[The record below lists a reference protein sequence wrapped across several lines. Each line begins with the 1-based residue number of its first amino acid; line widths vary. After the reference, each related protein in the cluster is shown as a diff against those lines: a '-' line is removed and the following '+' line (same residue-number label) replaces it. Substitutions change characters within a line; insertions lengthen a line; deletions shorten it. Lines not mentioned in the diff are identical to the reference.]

1 MSRIPRRKASS
12 RTIEAHT
19 GTHIFEI
26 DDYSQK
32 KCSTDVGKFI
42 RSSTFTVGG
51 FDWSIRFYPNGNDD
65 VTRHYII
72 VFLELMSSDVEQRA
86 HYNIQFI
93 GGDDAVKDSM
103 ISWYSTGTRL
113 FKSSNL
119 MKGGEYRPRHRRLQ

>member
-1 MSRIPRRKASS
+1 LEGEGTSRMTQIPKRTASS
-12 RTIEAHT
+12 HTMEAHT

-32 KCSTDVGKFI
+32 MGSTYVGKFI

-51 FDWSIRFYPNGNDD
+51 FNWSTRFYPNGNDD

-72 VFLELMSSDVEQRA
+72 VFLEFMSNNVELRA

-93 GGDDAVKDSM
+93 GGDDVVKDSM
-103 ISWYSTGTRL
+103 ISW
-113 FKSSNL
+113 
-119 MKGGEYRPRHRRLQ
+119 

>member
-1 MSRIPRRKASS
+1 MSWIPGRTTSS

-32 KCSTDVGKFI
+32 KGSTGVGKLI
-42 RSSTFTVGG
+42 RFSTFTVGG
-51 FDWSIRFYPNGNDD
+51 FNRSIAFYPNGNYD

-72 VFLELMSSDVEQRA
+72 VFLELMSSNVELRA

-93 GGDDAVKDSM
+93 GGDDVVKDSM
-103 ISWYSTGTRL
+103 VSWYSTGMRL
-113 FKSSNL
+113 FNSSNP
-119 MKGGEYRPRHRRLQ
+119 MKRGEYRPRHRRLQ

>member
-1 MSRIPRRKASS
+1 MSRITRRTASS

-32 KCSTDVGKFI
+32 KGSTDVGKFI

-72 VFLELMSSDVEQRA
+72 VFLELMSSDVELRA

-93 GGDDAVKDSM
+93 GGGDAVKDSM

>member
-1 MSRIPRRKASS
+1 MSRIPRRTASS

-32 KCSTDVGKFI
+32 KGSTDVGKFI

-51 FDWSIRFYPNGNDD
+51 FDWSIHFYPNGNDD
-65 VTRHYII
+65 ITRHYII
-72 VFLELMSSDVEQRA
+72 VFLELMSSDVEMKA

-93 GGDDAVKDSM
+93 GGDDVVKDSM
-103 ISWYSTGTRL
+103 ISWYSTGMRL
-113 FKSSNL
+113 FNSSNL
-119 MKGGEYRPRHRRLQ
+119 MKGGEYIPRHRRLQ